1 MYRWIKVLVLMMLFA
16 LNVEAQVPVIL
27 RATASEQH
35 DTTGCNFIKELCSI
49 SYAAILDGKAK
60 LWDSPAKEIQLFAP
74 SLLEIERSSQ
84 TKFVDQEIVF
94 IYEMWS
100 NVGKDLKSNTTGFL
114 FSNKNSVG
122 EEVAYGYVEYN
133 DLQEA
138 CLRNRIKLNAN
149 ANYNSTLAA
158 YIYSKNFNYKI
169 LQFAGKVIDNAT
181 DSRLIK
187 ENFIGERKFNASS
200 FATNE
205 VQQKMVG
212 WNLDFGAALTGS
224 KADSSRLFIASLT
237 TYLMENEELL
247 YNLGGD
253 KIVNS
258 VQNGKWKVTRVEF
271 RELWKKVNNEVLCDP
286 SSMVVFINDI
296 PLAEIPYRE
305 MIKMEFKVGALPWL
319 EFIKSKSYALNITSI
334 NNQEIQR
341 AESFIFLKALNT
353 YDWNKVTEFVKFY

>member
-1 MYRWIKVLVLMMLFA
+1 MYRWVIVSVMLLLSA
-16 LNVEAQVPVIL
+16 LKVEAQVPVIL
-27 RATASEQH
+27 RATSSEQH
-35 DTTGCNFIKELCSI
+35 DTIGCNFIKELCRI
-49 SYAAILDGKAK
+49 SYVAILEGKAK

-84 TKFVDQEIVF
+84 TKFEDQEIVF
-94 IYEMWS
+94 IYEMWNS
-100 NVGKDLKSNTTGFL
+100 VGKDLKSTTTGFL
-114 FSNKNSVG
+114 FSNVNSVG
-122 EEVAYGYVEYN
+122 EEVAYGYVEYS

-138 CLRNRIKLNAN
+138 CLRSRIMMNAN
-149 ANYNSTLAA
+149 GNYNSTLAA

-187 ENFIGERKFNASS
+187 EDFIGNRKFNTSS

-205 VQQKMVG
+205 VAQKMVG
-212 WNLDFGAALTGS
+212 WNLDFGAALTGA

-253 KIVNS
+253 KIMNPVLK
-258 VQNGKWKVTRVEF
+258 GKWKITRVEF
-271 RELWKKVNNEVLCDP
+271 RELWKKINSEVLCDP

-296 PLAEIPYRE
+296 PLTEIPYRD

-341 AESFIFLKALNT
+341 SESFIYLKALNT

>member
-1 MYRWIKVLVLMMLFA
+1 MYRSIIVSLVLLLSS
-16 LNVEAQVPVIL
+16 LNLRAQVPVIL

-35 DTTGCNFIKELCSI
+35 DTIGCNFIKELCRI
-49 SYAAILDGKAK
+49 SYEAILDGKAK

-84 TKFVDQEIVF
+84 TKFIDQEIVF

-100 NVGKDLKSNTTGFL
+100 NVGKDLKSTTTGFL

-138 CLRNRIKLNAN
+138 CLRNRIVLNAN
-149 ANYNSTLAA
+149 GNYNSTLAA

-187 ENFIGERKFNASS
+187 ENFIGERKFNTSS
-200 FATNE
+200 FAVNE
-205 VQQKMVG
+205 IQQKMVG
-212 WNLDFGAALTGS
+212 WNLDFGAALTGP
-224 KADSSRLFIASLT
+224 KADSSRMFIASLT

-253 KIVNS
+253 KIVNP
-258 VQNGKWKVTRVEF
+258 VQKGKWKVTRVEF

-286 SSMVVFINDI
+286 SSMVVYINDI
-296 PLAEIPYRE
+296 PLTEIPYRDL
-305 MIKMEFKVGALPWL
+305 IKMEFKVGSVAWL
-319 EFIKSKSYALNITSI
+319 DFIKAKGYALNITSI
-334 NNQEIQR
+334 NNQEITR
-341 AESFIFLKALNT
+341 AESFIYQKALNT
-353 YDWNKVTEFVKFY
+353 FDWNKVTEFVKFY

>member
-1 MYRWIKVLVLMMLFA
+1 MLFA
-16 LNVEAQVPVIL
+16 LNVDAQVPVIL

-35 DTTGCNFIKELCSI
+35 DTIGCNFIKELCRI
-49 SYAAILDGKAK
+49 SYAAILDGKVK

-94 IYEMWS
+94 IYEMWN
-100 NVGKDLKSNTTGFL
+100 NVGKDLKSTTTGFL

-138 CLRNRIKLNAN
+138 CLRNRIILNAN
-149 ANYNSTLAA
+149 GNYNSTLAT

-187 ENFIGERKFNASS
+187 DDFIGNRKFNASS

-205 VQQKMVG
+205 IQQKMVG
-212 WNLDFGAALTGS
+212 WNLDFGAALTGA
-224 KADSSRLFIASLT
+224 KADSSRKLIISLT
-237 TYLMENEELL
+237 TYLMDNEELL

-253 KIVNS
+253 KVLNP
-258 VQNGKWKVTRVEF
+258 VQKGAWKITRVEF

-286 SSMVVFINDI
+286 SSMVVYINNI
-296 PLAEIPYRE
+296 ALAEIPYRE
-305 MIKMEFKVGALPWL
+305 MIKMEFKVGAVPWL
-319 EFIKSKSYALNITSI
+319 DFLKSKVYALNINSI
-334 NNQEIQR
+334 NNQEITR
-341 AESFIFLKALNT
+341 AESFIYQKALYT
-353 YDWNKVTEFVKFY
+353 FDWNKVTEFVKFY